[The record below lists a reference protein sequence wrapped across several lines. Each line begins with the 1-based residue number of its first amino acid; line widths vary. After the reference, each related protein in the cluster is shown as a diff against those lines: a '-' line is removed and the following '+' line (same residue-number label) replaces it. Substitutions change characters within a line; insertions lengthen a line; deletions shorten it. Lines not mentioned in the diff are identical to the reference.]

1 MANTFNLTN
10 HAAKLKVPT
19 SQLTVNAVI
28 TMLTLANMSQED
40 KQ

>member
-1 MANTFNLTN
+1 MANTFTLTN
-10 HAAKLKVPT
+10 KVAKLRVPT
-19 SQLTVNAVI
+19 SQLTANAVT

>member
-1 MANTFNLTN
+1 MANTFTLTN
-10 HAAKLKVPT
+10 QVVKLKVPT